1 MKKDYKNLLVALL
14 AVVTGGMISNIS
26 DGRLSLIWML
36 VIAGTIGYVI
46 GYILHKLIPEKD

>member
-1 MKKDYKNLLVALL
+1 MKKDYKNLLIGLL
-14 AVVTGGMISNIS
+14 GGVTGGMISNIS
-26 DGRLSLIWML
+26 DGRISLIWML